1 MTSQPNPFIASLLTV
16 MIGDEDE
23 RKTRRLKP
31 PRRSES
37 SERYDE
43 GSHSGDEARVDPRK
57 QRTRRR
63 ASIGAPTIP
72 QPEPVEDPERPL
84 RGHIDRAKSADTDV
98 RRARRGRRASMVSST
113 SSISDMS
120 VGSSG
125 SYGYEDNTQSDYGYG
140 DHTAPVA
147 AAPGR
152 RRGRRASIS
161 GPGAFPVATPPPEE
175 AVAPSYDDKFGRSK
189 EKEEEDLKSSR
200 CRERRRPTTERSRG
214 GQVDLNGIK
223 SGDVFRESARAEP
236 VSKPDSLIMPITIPD
251 AAEKR
256 PRRRASMLGAV
267 GGAVGAVGGAV
278 GGVVGSAAQKVGGA
292 VIRSEKEKP
301 RHRKGPEVDD
311 IPKIAGNERRA
322 RGTMLDRLS

>member
-1 MTSQPNPFIASLLTV
+1 

-37 SERYDE
+37 SDRYDE
-43 GSHSGDEARVDPRK
+43 GSHIGDEARVDPRK

-72 QPEPVEDPERPL
+72 QPEPVEDPDRPL
-84 RGHIDRAKSADTDV
+84 RGHIDRAKSADTDNA

-125 SYGYEDNTQSDYGYG
+125 SYGYEDHTQSDYGYG
-140 DHTAPVA
+140 DHSAPVA

-152 RRGRRASIS
+152 RRGRRASMS

-189 EKEEEDLKSSR
+189 EKEEEDPKSSR
-200 CRERRRPTTERSRG
+200 SRERRRPTTERNRG
-214 GQVDLNGIK
+214 GQFDLDGIK

-236 VSKPDSLIMPITIPD
+236 VAKQDSLIMPITIPD
-251 AAEKR
+251 AEKR

-292 VIRSEKEKP
+292 VIRGDKEKP

>member
-1 MTSQPNPFIASLLTV
+1 

-200 CRERRRPTTERSRG
+200 SRERRRPTTERSRG